1 MIDVQEEDSGRKR
14 MKFMKEVD
22 DAIRDRVKRYDWKSN
37 KTCHA
42 KVLDRRDNVAIKDQW
57 RNIQLA
63 LKRRK

>member
-1 MIDVQEEDSGRKR
+1 
-14 MKFMKEVD
+14 
-22 DAIRDRVKRYDWKSN
+22 VKRYDWKSN